1 MMPNFN
7 VADKN
12 GWIKVSEQKP
22 RTWEN
27 VIVACYG
34 SDFVVLE
41 KGETLEQCLERVKS
55 EFVRVTI
62 GYIDNE
68 GFWNGIDGFPL
79 IVTPT
84 YWQPLPEP
92 PKESEEQ

>member
-1 MMPNFN
+1 MMPDFN

-22 RTWEN
+22 ITWEN

-41 KGETLEQCLERVKS
+41 KGETLEQCL
-55 EFVRVTI
+55 
-62 GYIDNE
+62 
-68 GFWNGIDGFPL
+68 
-79 IVTPT
+79 
-84 YWQPLPEP
+84 
-92 PKESEEQ
+92 